1 MNGSQTLPDFLS
13 DARLAPHAA
22 SASPAWLWSADGS
35 QLLWAN
41 ATGAEIFGAE
51 NVAAIT
57 GRQFSPEQTAA
68 SQIARLAPTL
78 TENGAPRLQRLR
90 GFGAGFGRALLCSCS
105 LIVGAHGRQVL
116 VTAAEPVATKLSF
129 LDRVK
134 RLFAGSMTPAAIFT
148 ADGSL
153 IESNKAGAPLLAHKQ
168 SIERF
173 GLSAVAQ
180 TALQFGHAT
189 GRIGERDISL
199 DRLAD
204 GNAAFLLLSFPGMA
218 VHPAPAASAPE
229 QVDLAPVAQALAET
243 SARSLPERRAE
254 PRVTDEIKPAFEP
267 LTPMRTDGAV
277 QSAETGRRH
286 PLRFVWQMD
295 AEGRFGLG
303 SGEFADVI
311 GPQIATAFGR
321 PWSEIRKEFGIDP
334 QGEVTRAIVSRDT
347 WSGIT
352 LGWPVEGSDELLPVE
367 LSGLPVYDRERNFRG
382 YRGFGVCRDLER
394 IDHLI
399 AQRFARKDHPQS
411 VVAPDTG
418 SRPQGAENIL
428 PFRTTA
434 ETEYAATPAPLT
446 QGERSAF
453 REIASRLSARLRG
466 ADQVASSRANADVEP
481 EIPPVPKTPVA
492 AAVARDT
499 THSSRAEERERT
511 VLDHIPFGVLIYR
524 HSQFFYANPA
534 FLQWSGYRTLEEF
547 SGAGGLDT
555 LVIET
560 HEQIADANGQTG
572 QALRLSNPAKG
583 TRPVEAQLFSI
594 DYDGLSAMALILMP
608 EQPVAV
614 LPSDSATMTGEAAE
628 LRTMLDIATDGA
640 LICNR
645 AGNIV
650 QANAG
655 AERLF
660 GAAHSTLAGNSLSE
674 LFASDSARTVRDCL
688 DWLARADTPRTLSE
702 GRDVIGRTQNAGLLP
717 LFMTMGR
724 LDDGAG
730 RFCVI
735 LRDLTT
741 WKRNQEDLLAAKR
754 EAERAS
760 AAKSEFLAKISH
772 EIRTPLNAIIGFSEV
787 MMDERFGPVGN
798 ERYRAYLRDIHASG
812 EHLISLLNDLLD
824 LSKIEAGKLDLH
836 FANVDLNELTQQAV
850 AIMQPQ
856 AARERIIL
864 RTALAGGLPEVVADQ
879 RSVRQIVLNLLSN
892 AVKFTGAGGQVIVS
906 TAQTDDGQVTLRI
919 RDSGAGMSEKDI
931 QTALEPFRQLA
942 TSARYGSGGT
952 GLGLPLTKALAQAN
966 RATFSIKSA
975 AETGTLMEVAFPGT
989 RKRAG

>member
-35 QLLWAN
+35 RLLWAN

-51 NVAAIT
+51 NVAAIA

-105 LIVGAHGRQVL
+105 LIVGAHGRQVF
-116 VTAAEPVATKLSF
+116 VTAAEPVATRLSF

-168 SIERF
+168 SIEMF

-204 GNAAFLLLSFPGMA
+204 GNAAFLLLSFPGLTT
-218 VHPAPAASAPE
+218 HPAPATSAPE
-229 QVDLAPVAQALAET
+229 QVDLSPVAQALAET
-243 SARSLPERRAE
+243 TTRSLPERRAE
-254 PRVTDEIKPAFEP
+254 SRIADEIRPAFEP
-267 LTPMRTDGAV
+267 LTPMPAYDT
-277 QSAETGRRH
+277 QSADTDRHH

-334 QGEVTRAIVSRDT
+334 QGEVSRAIASRDT

-394 IDHLI
+394 IDQLI
-399 AQRFARKDHPQS
+399 AQRFARKDHPPAPA
-411 VVAPDTG
+411 VPDTN
-418 SRPQGAENIL
+418 SRPQSTENIL
-428 PFRTTA
+428 PFRATEA
-434 ETEYAATPAPLT
+434 EIATKPAPLT

-466 ADQVASSRANADVEP
+466 ADQVASSRASADVEP
-481 EIPPVPKTPVA
+481 ELPPTPNTPVA
-492 AAVARDT
+492 APTAREISHPAGT
-499 THSSRAEERERT
+499 EERERA
-511 VLDHIPFGVLIYR
+511 VLDHIPLGVLIYR

-534 FLQWSGYRTLEEF
+534 FLQWSGCRTLEEF

-555 LVIET
+555 LTIET
-560 HEQIADANGQTG
+560 HAQIADANGRTG

-583 TRPVEAQLFSI
+583 AQPVEAQLFSI

-608 EQPVAV
+608 AQ
-614 LPSDSATMTGEAAE
+614 AAE
-628 LRTMLDIATDGA
+628 ATPVNSIAANGEVDELRAMLDIATDGA

-660 GAAHSTLAGNSLSE
+660 GNAHGALPGQSLSE
-674 LFASDSARTVRDCL
+674 LFAPDSARTVRDCL

-702 GRDVIGRTQNAGLLP
+702 GRDVIGRAPKTGLIP

-730 RFCVI
+730 RFAVI
-735 LRDLTT
+735 LRDLTA
-741 WKRNQEDLLAAKR
+741 WKRTQEDLIAAR
-754 EAERAS
+754 RDAERAS

-824 LSKIEAGKLDLH
+824 LSKIEAGKLDLN

>member
-22 SASPAWLWSADGS
+22 SVAPAWLWSADGS
-35 QLLWAN
+35 RLLWAN

-51 NVAAIT
+51 NVAAIA

-68 SQIARLAPTL
+68 SQIARLAPIL

-90 GFGAGFGRALLCSCS
+90 GFGTGFGRALLCSCS

-116 VTAAEPVATKLSF
+116 VTAAEPVATRLSF

-134 RLFAGSMTPAAIFT
+134 RLFAGSMTPSAIFT

-168 SIERF
+168 SIEMF

-199 DRLAD
+199 DRFAD
-204 GNAAFLLLSFPGMA
+204 GSAAFLLLSFPGLA
-218 VHPAPAASAPE
+218 AQPAQAASAPE
-229 QVDLAPVAQALAET
+229 QVDLAPLAQALAET
-243 SARSLPERRAE
+243 SARSLPERRTESRIA
-254 PRVTDEIKPAFEP
+254 DEIRPAFEP
-267 LTPMRTDGAV
+267 LTPMRTEEAA
-277 QSAETGRRH
+277 QSADTGRRH

-334 QGEVTRAIVSRDT
+334 QGEVTRAIASRDT

-394 IDHLI
+394 IDQLI
-399 AQRFARKDHPQS
+399 AQRFARKDQPPAA
-411 VVAPDTG
+411 VKPDTG
-418 SRPQGAENIL
+418 SRPQSAENIL
-428 PFRTTA
+428 PFRAAA

-466 ADQVASSRANADVEP
+466 ADQVASSRASADVGP
-481 EIPPVPKTPVA
+481 EIPPVPETPVA
-492 AAVARDT
+492 AGARDKA
-499 THSSRAEERERT
+499 HASGAEERERA
-511 VLDHIPFGVLIYR
+511 VLDHIPLGVLIYR

-555 LVIET
+555 LTIET
-560 HEQIADANGQTG
+560 HAQIADANGQAG
-572 QALRLSNPAKG
+572 QALRLSNPAKA
-583 TRPVEAQLFSI
+583 TQPVEAQLFSI

-608 EQPVAV
+608 AQTAETT
-614 LPSDSATMTGEAAE
+614 PSIAANGEADE
-628 LRTMLDIATDGA
+628 LRAMLDIATDGT

-645 AGNIV
+645 VGNIV

-660 GAAHSTLAGNSLSE
+660 GAAHGALPGQSLSE
-674 LFASDSARTVRDCL
+674 LFAPDSARTVRDCL

-702 GRDVIGRTQNAGLLP
+702 GRDVIGRAPKTGLIP

-735 LRDLTT
+735 LRDLTA
-741 WKRNQEDLLAAKR
+741 WKRSQEELIAAR
-754 EAERAS
+754 RDAERAS

-772 EIRTPLNAIIGFSEV
+772 EIRTPLNAIIGFSDV
-787 MMDERFGPVGN
+787 MMNERFGPVGN

-824 LSKIEAGKLDLH
+824 LSKIEAGKFDLN

-864 RTALAGGLPEVVADQ
+864 RTALADGLPEVVADQ
-879 RSVRQIVLNLLSN
+879 RSVRQIVFNLLSN

-942 TSARYGSGGT
+942 SSARYGSGGT

-975 AETGTLMEVAFPGT
+975 AETGTLMEVAFPGA